1 MTLLSFA
8 FGAGI
13 LATVNPCGFAVLAA
27 FLAFY
32 LGDNSQAA
40 EPGLSRLVDGL
51 VVGGAVSAGFAGVF
65 IAAGL
70 LVAAGLRSL
79 AHVVPWVAVGVGAAL
94 VVVGLFLLAGRHVG
108 IGLGDRLRPGSE
120 RGWRPMV
127 VFGAGYATASLSCTL
142 GVLLAVVAQ
151 ATATRNPAQML
162 AVFAAY
168 GAGSATVLTGLAVA
182 AATAKVGLSRWL
194 RRLLPLAGRL
204 GGVVLVASG
213 AYLLSYWLP
222 AVQTS
227 SGRGRAAIGLPDA
240 ASASLSRLLDGHV
253 GLFAALG
260 AAFALAGTAALVRSR
275 REASPA
281 GPPTAGEHHEP
292 ERR

>member
-1 MTLLSFA
+1 VTLVSFA
-8 FGAGI
+8 YGAGI
-13 LATVNPCGFAVLAA
+13 LATVNPCGFAVLPA
-27 FLAFY
+27 FH
-32 LGDNSQAA
+32 LGDNSQTTR
-40 EPGLSRLVDGL
+40 PGLSRLGDGL

-79 AHVVPWVAVGVGAAL
+79 AQVVPWVAVAVGAAL
-94 VVVGLFLLAGRHVG
+94 VVVGLFMLAGRHVG
-108 IGLGDRLRPGSE
+108 IGFGDRLRPGSE

-142 GVLLAVVAQ
+142 AVLLAVVAQ

-168 GAGSATVLTGLAVA
+168 GAGSGTVLTALAIA

-194 RRLLPLAGRL
+194 RRLLPVAGRL

-213 AYLLSYWLP
+213 VYLLSYWLP

-227 SGRGRAAIGLPDA
+227 SGRGRAANGLPDA
-240 ASASLSRLLDGHV
+240 ASASLSRLLDGHSA
-253 GLFAALG
+253 LFAVLG
-260 AAFALAGTAALVRSR
+260 AAFALAGTATLVRSR
-275 REASPA
+275 RETSPA
-281 GPPTAGEHHEP
+281 GQPPAGGDHEVG
-292 ERR
+292 R